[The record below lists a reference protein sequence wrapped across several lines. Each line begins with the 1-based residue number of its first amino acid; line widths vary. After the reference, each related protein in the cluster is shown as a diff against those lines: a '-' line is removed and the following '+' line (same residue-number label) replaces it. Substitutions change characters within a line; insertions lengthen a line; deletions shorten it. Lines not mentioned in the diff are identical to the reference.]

1 MAILAIIRNSVQPA
15 QRPEIPYIQGHY
27 VGSKQF
33 TLQSGRILVSPNT
46 TDIQLFMEN
55 VTQHLHGI
63 YNISYF
69 DTDAAALDSYRTNP
83 NNVVVGIDFE
93 GGLLNTKNG
102 FSYILRMPDGK
113 TVNTE
118 QLYSD
123 QGNTILK
130 VNQHYYS
137 AWLGSKSFMKYLLEF
152 HKTSITSFSIFS
164 GSIIILNSK
173 QY

>member
-1 MAILAIIRNSVQPA
+1 
-15 QRPEIPYIQGHY
+15 
-27 VGSKQF
+27 
-33 TLQSGRILVSPNT
+33 
-46 TDIQLFMEN
+46 MEN

-93 GGLLNTKNG
+93 GGLLNTKDG

-130 VNQHYYS
+130 VNQHHYS
-137 AWLGSKSFMKYLLEF
+137 ARQGSKSFIKYLLEF
-152 HKTSITSFSIFS
+152 HKHFNHLFSMFS
-164 GSIIILNSK
+164 GPIS
-173 QY
+173 Y